1 MIGKFYKIIL
11 DIIRSIDL
19 LTEIIWKIKIKKKL
33 LPITYDLTSLV
44 IKKTLKEYNMRG
56 IKFNSYLDMGCGQ
69 IAILGL
75 FQKKMCPDTEITSA
89 DIYENFI
96 SNAKQNALANKTNIN
111 FVLSDLFSNIT
122 NKYDLISFNPPYV
135 PIAYKKKS
143 FDYEKISYAGEDGT
157 DAISKFLKNAKNYM
171 TNNGLIFLGVNLFY
185 VSLSNL
191 QNIVSNFD
199 YKIVE
204 TIKKKPHK
212 CIVLVLKK

>member
-1 MIGKFYKIIL
+1 MIGKLYKLIL

-19 LTEIIWKIKIKKKL
+19 LTEIIWNIKLKKKL

-44 IKKTLKEYNMRG
+44 IKKALMEYNKRG
-56 IKFNSYLDMGCGQ
+56 IKFYSYLDMGCGQ

-75 FQKKMCPDTEITSA
+75 FQKKICLSTNVTSA
-89 DIYENFI
+89 DIYESFLY
-96 SNAKQNALANKTNIN
+96 NAKQNASANKVDIHFIWT
-111 FVLSDLFSNIT
+111 DLFSNII

-135 PIAYKKKS
+135 PISYKKKS
-143 FDYEKISYAGEDGT
+143 YEYEKISYAGEDGT
-157 DAISKFLKNAKNYM
+157 DAISKFLKNAKNCM

-199 YKIVE
+199 YKVVE

>member
-1 MIGKFYKIIL
+1 MIGKLYKLIL

-19 LTEIIWKIKIKKKL
+19 LTEIIWNIKLKKKL

-44 IKKTLKEYNMRG
+44 IKKALMEYNKRG
-56 IKFNSYLDMGCGQ
+56 IKFYSYLDMGCGQ

-75 FQKKMCPDTEITSA
+75 FQKKICPSTNTTSA
-89 DIYENFI
+89 DIYENFLY
-96 SNAKQNALANKTNIN
+96 NAKQNASANKVDIHFIRT
-111 FVLSDLFSNIT
+111 DLFSNII

-135 PIAYKKKS
+135 PISYKKKS
-143 FDYEKISYAGEDGT
+143 SEYEKISYAGEDGT
-157 DAISKFLKNAKNYM
+157 DTISEFLKNAKNHM
-171 TNNGLIFLGVNLFY
+171 SNDGLIFLGVNLFY
-185 VSLSNL
+185 VSLKNL
-191 QNIVSNFD
+191 NNIVNNFD